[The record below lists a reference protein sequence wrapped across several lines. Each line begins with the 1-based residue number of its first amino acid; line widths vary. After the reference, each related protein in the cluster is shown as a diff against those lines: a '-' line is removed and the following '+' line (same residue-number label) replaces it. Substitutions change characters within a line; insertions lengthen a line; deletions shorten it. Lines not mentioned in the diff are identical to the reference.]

1 MLLDFFQ
8 GNSQA
13 KVDEKLRCSFPREL
27 RKCLDP
33 KHENQ
38 VVVAISQNGELE
50 LYPVGLW
57 ATRSRALLK
66 RAWTETEI
74 AAVKKM
80 IATARPSILDSQNRI
95 TLSRELLQWA
105 RIESTVVFAG
115 MLDTVVLCNPERFAK
130 LVSGG
135 SDADHKEFD
144 DAMMALR
151 QREGEDE

>member
-1 MLLDFFQ
+1 MLQDFFQ

-13 KVDEKLRCSFPREL
+13 KVDEKLCCSFPREL

-38 VVVAISQNGELE
+38 VVVAISQDCELE
-50 LYPVGLW
+50 LYPIRLW
-57 ATRSRALLK
+57 ERRSRELMK
-66 RAWTETEI
+66 RARTPAEV

-80 IATARPSILDSQNRI
+80 IVTARTSILDSQNRI

-105 RIESTVVFAG
+105 HITSTVVFAG
-115 MLDTVVLCNPERFAK
+115 MLDTVVLCNPERFASIA
-130 LVSGG
+130 SGDG
-135 SDADHKEFD
+135 ESDHKEFD
-144 DAMMALR
+144 DALFGLR

>member
-50 LYPVGLW
+50 LYPMGLW
-57 ATRSRALLK
+57 ETRSRDLKK
-66 RAWTETEI
+66 RARTQAEL
-74 AAVKKM
+74 AAVTKM
-80 IATARPSILDSQNRI
+80 IVTARTSVLDTQNRI

-105 RIESTVVFAG
+105 GIGTTVVFAG
-115 MLDTVVLCNPERFAK
+115 MLDTVVLCNPEHFAAIAA
-130 LVSGG
+130 GNEE
-135 SDADHKEFD
+135 ADHKEFD
-144 DAMMALR
+144 DAMLALR
-151 QREGEDE
+151 RREGEDA